1 MKSFILAALASMA
14 AAVALEQN
22 NLIQL
27 EGLAKAGCDMKA
39 NEQCGYKY

>member
-27 EGLAKAGCDMKA
+27 EGLAKAGCDMNAAK
-39 NEQCGYKY
+39 QCYNKY